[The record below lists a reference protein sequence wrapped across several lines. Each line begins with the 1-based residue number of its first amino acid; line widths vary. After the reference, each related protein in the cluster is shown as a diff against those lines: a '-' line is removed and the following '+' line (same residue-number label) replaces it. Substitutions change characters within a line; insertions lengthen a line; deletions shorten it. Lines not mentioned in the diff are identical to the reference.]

1 MSDRMTDER
10 LAELD
15 KRLTELDK
23 FLVQPFHREL
33 LDALGAERAEVE
45 RLEARVVRLEAAL
58 TDLTKYALHPGELV
72 PTPLRIERF
81 YAALDK
87 AAAVLAEG
95 ATT

>member
-15 KRLTELDK
+15 RVLHDTHPNPAALELAA
-23 FLVQPFHREL
+23 
-33 LDALGAERAEVE
+33 ALIAERG
-45 RLEARVVRLEAAL
+45 RVVRLEAAL
-58 TDLTKYALHPGELV
+58 TDLREYALHPGELV
-72 PTPLRIERF
+72 PTSLRIERF
-81 YAALDK
+81 YAALDE